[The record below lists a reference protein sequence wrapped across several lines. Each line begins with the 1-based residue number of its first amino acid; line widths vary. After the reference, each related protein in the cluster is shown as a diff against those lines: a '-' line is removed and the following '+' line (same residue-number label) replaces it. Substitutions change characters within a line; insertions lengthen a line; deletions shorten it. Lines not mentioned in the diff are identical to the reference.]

1 MLRNT
6 TVTAATAA
14 ALAAVAIQLAAQA
27 PRGAPAY
34 RYGWGDAATT
44 AGAGVVALLPAVL
57 HLPSL
62 PPPCA
67 PCDPA
72 GLWSIDRRVLGA
84 DSRSAGRASD
94 VTLVGLVGVGAL
106 LAIRVDPPAVAR
118 GDAAVYTDALALT
131 LAVTNWSK
139 ALAHRSRPVL
149 YTSGAAAAAGVRDNR
164 QSFPSGHTS
173 MAFAAATSYLMI
185 ARREHRRHA
194 TRNAVLLYIGAAGVG
209 ALRLEAGRHFPSDA
223 AGGAALGS
231 AIGWLVTRLHPTGR

>member
-1 MLRNT
+1 MLRIP
-6 TVTAATAA
+6 TVTAAAAA

-27 PRGAPAY
+27 PAY
-34 RYGWGDAATT
+34 RFGWGDAATT
-44 AGAGVVALLPAVL
+44 AGAGVVALLPTVL

-72 GLWSIDRRVLGA
+72 GLWSVDRRVLGA
-84 DSRSAGRASD
+84 DSRSAARASD
-94 VTLVGLVGVGAL
+94 VTLAGLVGVGAL
-106 LAIRVDPPAVAR
+106 LAVRGDPPGVAR
-118 GDAAVYTDALALT
+118 GNAAVYTDALAVT

-139 ALAHRSRPVL
+139 ALVHRSRPVL

-185 ARREHRRHA
+185 ARREHQRHA
-194 TRNAVLLYIGAAGVG
+194 TRNAVLLYAGAAGVG

-223 AGGAALGS
+223 AGGALLGS
-231 AIGWLVTRLHPTGR
+231 AIGWLVTRLHPTVR

>member
-1 MLRNT
+1 VLRLPT
-6 TVTAATAA
+6 LTAT

-27 PRGAPAY
+27 PAPAY
-34 RYGWGDAATT
+34 RFGWGDAATT
-44 AGAGVVALLPAVL
+44 AGAGVVALLPAAVR
-57 HLPSL
+57 LPSL

-72 GLWSIDRRVLGA
+72 GLWSVDRRVLGA

-94 VTLVGLVGVGAL
+94 VSLAGLVGVGGL
-106 LAIRVDPPAVAR
+106 LTVRAGPPGVAR

-131 LAVTNWSK
+131 LAVTNWTK

-149 YTSGAAAAAGVRDNR
+149 YTSGAVAAADVRDNR

-173 MAFAAATSYLMI
+173 MAFAAATTYLMI

-194 TRNAVLLYIGAAGVG
+194 TRNAVLLYVGAAGVG
-209 ALRLEAGRHFPSDA
+209 ALRLEAGRHFPTDV

-231 AIGWLVTRLHPTGR
+231 AVGWLVTRLHPTVR